1 MSQTRFPQAGPEE
14 SGIWVSASTFS
25 NVATDDRGFFNICS
39 ISLIF
44 LFYESFEKKCL
55 QNLIKLVVNHN
66 NSLAFGVHFVLLQ
79 FQFWLQSLCM
89 SSCVRMCV
97 VDVHLHACVHAL
109 CVCVWYVH
117 VCLRGVCERFAH
129 PLACLSPLVPAR
141 TWAHDWAHVWTVVA
155 LGCTTSPSAR
165 WNDAARLPHRDTVHP
180 APPPPR
186 TGRGLGAWKIA
197 GLSSTARGT
206 TERADPWSGGTP
218 ANSKE
223 LSCLGSP
230 KESSSS
236 KTHKKY
242 FRSVEADTPHK
253 CCWGKKPKP
262 RVAGESQ
269 PAGPN
274 PNPTPPGGA
283 KLNGRNRVFC
293 QKFCFPSFLSVCRS
307 K

>member
-129 PLACLSPLVPAR
+129 VHSRVSHLWSQHVP
-141 TWAHDWAHVWTVVA
+141 
-155 LGCTTSPSAR
+155 GPTTGHMSGRSSRSAAPHR
-165 WNDAARLPHRDTVHP
+165 RLPAGMTRPGSPTETQSTP
-180 APPPPR
+180 PPPPR

>member
-180 APPPPR
+180 APPPQDGEGPGGMEDR
-186 TGRGLGAWKIA
+186 WVELHREGHDGEGGPLERRHPCQQQGIVLPWFAKRILQLQNPQKILQVCGGGHPPQMLLGKKTK
-197 GLSSTARGT
+197 TAR
-206 TERADPWSGGTP
+206 RGGKP
-218 ANSKE
+218 A
-223 LSCLGSP
+223 
-230 KESSSS
+230 
-236 KTHKKY
+236 
-242 FRSVEADTPHK
+242 
-253 CCWGKKPKP
+253 
-262 RVAGESQ
+262 
-269 PAGPN
+269 
-274 PNPTPPGGA
+274 
-283 KLNGRNRVFC
+283 
-293 QKFCFPSFLSVCRS
+293 CRS
-307 K
+307 KP